1 MELSK
6 PVKIAYDLND
16 ECLNPQTIE
25 TTKVGLSV
33 RFFDESTRNA
43 FMHYVKNEHPEW
55 EWTLN
60 FLRLIAKWCSLVN
73 VKSVSKGTRKRDIDM
88 EPLDGTNIGRLTEFM
103 HKFAT

>member
-43 FMHYVKNEHPEW
+43 FMHYVKNEHPE
-55 EWTLN
+55 
-60 FLRLIAKWCSLVN
+60 
-73 VKSVSKGTRKRDIDM
+73 
-88 EPLDGTNIGRLTEFM
+88 
-103 HKFAT
+103 